1 MPGLAARLAAAQAA
15 AAEAGAGLAS
25 GTELLSRQTHRTY
38 QLEALLGR
46 GSFGEVWR
54 CTNLSDRSQVAVKIV
69 RTDDVDAIR
78 TESRNHQAAIEQ
90 VGSLHVPD
98 FHEAGSADFVR
109 SSLPSAFILVMQ
121 LIDGLA
127 VNSLTMPTEAP
138 YHEFVAKTIVHDVL
152 LALNRLHSRGIVH
165 RDVKPANVMVNGKG
179 ECYLCDFGVSFFMS
193 DVQPGERMG
202 QVGSPLYMAPEMFNT
217 YPPRYD
223 QGMDVWSLGV
233 MGYELALGYTPLQKY
248 AGEVLKTQHIFET
261 LATMVSP
268 RFRPRNFTVDFINLV
283 QRCLEVEPERRMSA
297 SDLYQ
302 HCRPD
307 MRHFGRSFLGE
318 MVRAG
323 GSVEI

>member
-1 MPGLAARLAAAQAA
+1 MPGQAARLAAAQAA

-25 GTELLSRQTHRTY
+25 GDKLLSRKTHRTY
-38 QLEALLGR
+38 QLEAFLGR

-69 RTDDVDAIR
+69 RTDDIDAIR
-78 TESRNHQAAIEQ
+78 TESRNHQAAIKQ

-98 FHEAGSADFVR
+98 FHEAGSAEFVDKAL
-109 SSLPSAFILVMQ
+109 SPTFILVMQ

-179 ECYLCDFGVSFFMS
+179 ECYLCDFGVSMIMS
-193 DVQPGERMG
+193 NVQPGERM
-202 QVGSPLYMAPEMFNT
+202 VMAGSPLYMAPEMLNT
-217 YPPRYD
+217 SPLRYD
-223 QGMDVWSLGV
+223 QRVDVWSLGV
-233 MGYELALGYTPLQKY
+233 MGYQLALGYTPLQRY
-248 AGEVLKTQHIFET
+248 AGEVLQPPFIYQT
-261 LATMVSP
+261 LGAMVSP
-268 RFRPRNFTVDFINLV
+268 RFEPRDFTVDYINLV

-297 SDLYQ
+297 PDLYEQ
-302 HCRPD
+302 CRPD
-307 MRHFGRSFLGE
+307 MRHFGRNFLGE